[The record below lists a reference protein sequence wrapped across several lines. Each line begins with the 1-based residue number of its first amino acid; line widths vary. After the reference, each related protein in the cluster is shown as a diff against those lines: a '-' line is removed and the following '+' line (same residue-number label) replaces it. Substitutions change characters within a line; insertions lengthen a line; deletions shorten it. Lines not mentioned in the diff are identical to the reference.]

1 MPWTLDLTGGRFAF
15 ESVEPHADC
24 WGTVTT
30 ASGPNYAGG
39 ALVGIQLV
47 TDPAT
52 GRQLWSEAIDRS
64 GPRYVGRLSPTGT
77 TRNGDGST
85 HYRFPVRECGCYAA
99 FVYDPNYPASS
110 NIRCFGFRFALVS
123 DGHPV
128 VEPLDDVNEHDV
140 LAVGPNIL
148 RAGAVSEHMR
158 QEAERA
164 RFRYI
169 FEPDRPQE

>member
-39 ALVGIQLV
+39 ALVGIQQI

-52 GRQLWSEAIDRS
+52 GRQLWSEMVGRS
-64 GPRYVGRLSPTGT
+64 GSYYLRRPSPEHS
-77 TRNGDGST
+77 TRNGDGT
-85 HYRFPVRECGCYAA
+85 VYYRFRVHECGCYAA
-99 FVYDPNYPASS
+99 FICDPSS
-110 NIRCFGFRFALVS
+110 PVWDNIRCVGFRFTLAS

-128 VEPLDDVNEHDV
+128 VERIDDVTQRDV
-140 LAVGPNIL
+140 LVVGPNII
-148 RAGAVSEHMR
+148 RVGAVSEHVR